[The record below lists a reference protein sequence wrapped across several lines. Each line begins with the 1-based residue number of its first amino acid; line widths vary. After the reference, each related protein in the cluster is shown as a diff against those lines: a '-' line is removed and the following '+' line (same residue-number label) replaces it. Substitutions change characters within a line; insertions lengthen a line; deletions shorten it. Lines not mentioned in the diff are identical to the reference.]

1 MPWGRTPTATI
12 FIQRQSLLI
21 IDPFCNRNTKTP
33 PHYTHTHYHITQT
46 AGKRCVLS
54 CCSPEDQL
62 PGNQEGYAQALVS
75 PVLGCVCAL
84 WVN

>member
-1 MPWGRTPTATI
+1 M
-12 FIQRQSLLI
+12 
-21 IDPFCNRNTKTP
+21 
-33 PHYTHTHYHITQT
+33 
-46 AGKRCVLS
+46 LS